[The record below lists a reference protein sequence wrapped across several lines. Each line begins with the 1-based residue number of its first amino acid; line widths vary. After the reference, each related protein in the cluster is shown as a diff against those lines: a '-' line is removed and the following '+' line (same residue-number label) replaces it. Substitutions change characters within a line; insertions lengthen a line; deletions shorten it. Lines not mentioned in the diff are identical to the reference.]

1 MIFQI
6 QILLCSPQVRCLVL
20 ILAYFLYSFL
30 FNETYCTLDR
40 QIFKVIMEE
49 NSLLS
54 DHLLRINRRIESI
67 LNNDEP
73 VYQTALSVDRGNLG
87 PTMGST
93 VVESRSNS
101 TSYLTES
108 SSNSTSS
115 RSSST
120 SSRSSS
126 SEELVDFQAVANLSD
141 ESKSSSVP
149 AQPKGSSANLSGES
163 EGTSALAQ
171 PKSNCGSPKKSASL
185 KDYVGTTITATGRY
199 LEGVEGP
206 GGERVLRVSKASG
219 QASLNAARENAGDLV
234 KSLTHEID
242 KISPAVPIPLGDTVV
257 DLIIKEEEPSQA
269 TLVPPPER
277 SSSGDSPFPIFD

>member
-6 QILLCSPQVRCLVL
+6 EILLCSPQIRCLVL

-40 QIFKVIMEE
+40 QIFRVIMEE
-49 NSLLS
+49 NSILS

-67 LNNDEP
+67 LNNDESI
-73 VYQTALSVDRGNLG
+73 YQTALSVDRDNLG

-93 VVESRSNS
+93 VVEPRSNS

-108 SSNSTSS
+108 SSNSPSS

-120 SSRSSS
+120 SSRSNS

-141 ESKSSSVP
+141 ESKSASVP
-149 AQPKGSSANLSGES
+149 AQPKSSSANLSGES
-163 EGTSALAQ
+163 KSTSVLAQ
-171 PKSNCGSPKKSASL
+171 PKSSCGSPQKPASV

-199 LEGVEGP
+199 LEGVQGP
-206 GGERVLRVSKASG
+206 SGQRVLRVSEAAG
-219 QASLNAARENAGDLV
+219 QVSLNAARENAGGLV
-234 KSLTHEID
+234 KSLTKEID
-242 KISPAVPIPLGDTVV
+242 KLSPKVPIPLGDAVV
-257 DLIIKEEEPSQA
+257 DLIVQEEKPSQA
-269 TLVPPPER
+269 TPVSPPER
-277 SSSGDSPFPIFD
+277 SDSGDSPFPFFD